1 MLDPRQIGEGNEP
14 AEFIAARYKNEND
27 AGNRQGNAGSNDALA
42 TLEVTYD
49 RFVSRSHGLSLLR
62 AGSTEQGRHL
72 AGSSEERT
80 CPLNFA
86 TYAGK
91 SAAMARLR
99 IREFNSPPK
108 ADAAPPARP
117 PDRADDSP
125 HSWRSRQGLPAQK
138 PRLVH

>member
-62 AGSTEQGRHL
+62 AG
-72 AGSSEERT
+72 
-80 CPLNFA
+80 PLS
-86 TYAGK
+86 K
-91 SAAMARLR
+91 VD
-99 IREFNSPPK
+99 I
-108 ADAAPPARP
+108 
-117 PDRADDSP
+117 
-125 HSWRSRQGLPAQK
+125 
-138 PRLVH
+138 